1 MNLFIQPKHTS
12 IRANTTSPSLP
23 PTQTIS
29 YKNSFEVDIQSLKM
43 YGSIIKSTA
52 IAFALAA
59 TVSAAPPPYPNKCGD
74 MVCPTDKPLCCGVY
88 YNGGVGLECMAGTTC
103 PPIQYPTTTTPVTTP
118 TFGPSAAIRSS
129 ASLARSAALFI
140 RAPTARSSAPS
151 KGKEVS
157 GYSAGVACD
166 RGRIDGSLE

>member
-1 MNLFIQPKHTS
+1 
-12 IRANTTSPSLP
+12 
-23 PTQTIS
+23 
-29 YKNSFEVDIQSLKM
+29 M

-103 PPIQYPTTTTPVTTP
+103 PPIQYPTTTTTTTTPASTPTTTTPVTTP
-118 TFGPSAAIRSS
+118 TFGPKCGDSFFCKPGQVCCTLYTCADSQEQC
-129 ASLARSAALFI
+129 
-140 RAPTARSSAPS
+140 P
-151 KGKEVS
+151 K
-157 GYSAGVACD
+157 
-166 RGRIDGSLE
+166 